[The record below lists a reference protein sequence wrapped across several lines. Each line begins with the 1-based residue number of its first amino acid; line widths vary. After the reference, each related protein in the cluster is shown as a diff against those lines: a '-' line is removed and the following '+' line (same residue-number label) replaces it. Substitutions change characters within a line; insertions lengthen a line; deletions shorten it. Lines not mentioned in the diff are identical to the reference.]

1 LLISWTSTANSSIF
15 EDLRAYKK
23 TVKNLSCVLNSWLM
37 LQDLALALR
46 LQALDRK
53 IMSLENEIA
62 TLPKHIA
69 EIEKKLESHTR
80 RLEVDRAALAANQRE
95 RKKLEGDIETH
106 EQKIS
111 KLRDQ
116 TLQAKTNEQY
126 RAFQNEIGYVEG
138 EIRKAE
144 DRILDLMEQ
153 SEPLE
158 KNFKAAEVELKT
170 QQQHVEAEKKRARER
185 TAIDKQELERT
196 NAERQTVVT
205 EMAPAFYRDY
215 ERIRKK
221 TRNHAIADATEG
233 RCDACQIALRPQFF
247 QDLRRGD
254 KIMFCESCGRLLTY
268 NPVVDV
274 AGDIAASQ
282 QIA

>member
-1 LLISWTSTANSSIF
+1 
-15 EDLRAYKK
+15 
-23 TVKNLSCVLNSWLM
+23 M
-37 LQDLALALR
+37 LQELALALR

-53 IMSLENEIA
+53 IAALDTEIA

-69 EIEKKLESHTR
+69 EIERKLESHTR
-80 RLEVDRAALAANQRE
+80 RLEADRAALTANQRE
-95 RKKLEGDIETH
+95 RKKLEGDIQAH

-116 TLQAKTNEQY
+116 TLQAKNNEQY
-126 RAFQNEIGYVEG
+126 RAFQNEIEYAQG

-158 KNFKAAEVELKT
+158 KNVKAAEIDLKA
-170 QQQHVEAEKKRARER
+170 QQQHVEAEKKIAHDR
-185 TAIDKQELERT
+185 TAIDKQELQVTNLERASVV
-196 NAERQTVVT
+196 AE
-205 EMAPAFYRDY
+205 MDPPFYKEY
-215 ERIRKK
+215 ERVRKK
-221 TRNHAIADATEG
+221 TRNRPIADATEG
-233 RCDACQIALRPQFF
+233 RCDACQISLRPQFF

-254 KIMFCESCGRLLTY
+254 KVMFCESCGRILTY
-268 NPVVDV
+268 NPIVDV
-274 AGDIAASQ
+274 SADVAASQ

>member
-1 LLISWTSTANSSIF
+1 
-15 EDLRAYKK
+15 
-23 TVKNLSCVLNSWLM
+23 M

-53 IMSLENEIA
+53 IASFESEIA

-69 EIEKKLESHTR
+69 EIEKRLESHTR
-80 RLEVDRAALAANQRE
+80 QVEADRAALAANGRE
-95 RKKLEGDIETH
+95 RKKLEGDIQLH

-116 TLQAKTNEQY
+116 MLAVKTNEQY
-126 RAFQNEIGYVEG
+126 KAFQHEIAYIEA

-158 KNFKAAEVELKT
+158 KNVKAAEVQLKT
-170 QQQHVEAEKKRARER
+170 EQRHVEGEKQRARER
-185 TAIDKQELERT
+185 TAADEKELAEKRRERKSVSDQL
-196 NAERQTVVT
+196 E
-205 EMAPAFYRDY
+205 PAFYTEY
-215 ERIRKK
+215 ERVRKK
-221 TRNHAIADATEG
+221 TRNTPIADATDG
-233 RCDACQIALRPQFF
+233 RCSACQISLRPQFF

-254 KIMFCESCGRLLTY
+254 KLMFCESCGRLLTY
-268 NPVVDV
+268 NPVIDV
-274 AGDIAASQ
+274 ASDVDASKQ
-282 QIA
+282 MA

>member
-1 LLISWTSTANSSIF
+1 
-15 EDLRAYKK
+15 
-23 TVKNLSCVLNSWLM
+23 M

-53 IMSLENEIA
+53 IVSLETEIA

-69 EIEKKLESHTR
+69 ETEKKLESHTR
-80 RLEVDRAALAANQRE
+80 RLDADRAAFTANQRE
-95 RKKLEGDIETH
+95 RKKLEGDIQMQ

-126 RAFQNEIGYVEG
+126 RAFQNEIGYAEG

-158 KNFKAAEVELKT
+158 KNVKAAEQDLKA
-170 QQQHVEAEKKRARER
+170 QQQHVESEKKSARER
-185 TAIDKQELERT
+185 TAIDKEELQRT
-196 NAERQTVVT
+196 NAERQTVVA
-205 EMAPAFYRDY
+205 EMTPAFYREY

-221 TRNHAIADATEG
+221 TRNHPIADATEG
-233 RCDACQIALRPQFF
+233 RCDACQISLRPQFF

-254 KIMFCESCGRLLTY
+254 KVMFCESCGRILTY

-274 AGDIAASQ
+274 SGDIAASQ

>member
-1 LLISWTSTANSSIF
+1 
-15 EDLRAYKK
+15 
-23 TVKNLSCVLNSWLM
+23 M

-53 IMSLENEIA
+53 IASLENEIA

-69 EIEKKLESHTR
+69 EIERKLEAHKR
-80 RLEVDRAALAANQRE
+80 RLEVDTAALSANQRD
-95 RKKLEGDIETH
+95 RKKLEGDIQVQQ
-106 EQKIS
+106 QKVS

-116 TLQAKTNEQY
+116 MLGAKTNEQY
-126 RAFQNEIGYVEG
+126 KAFQNEIAYAEG
-138 EIRKAE
+138 EVRKAE

-158 KNFKAAEVELKT
+158 KNVSAAQVQLKAEQA
-170 QQQHVEAEKKRARER
+170 QVEAEKKSARER
-185 TAIDKQELERT
+185 TALDQQQVKSTAEERAGIAAQIT
-196 NAERQTVVT
+196 
-205 EMAPAFYRDY
+205 PKFYADY

-221 TRNHAIADATEG
+221 TKNTPIADATEG

-254 KIMFCESCGRLLTY
+254 KIMFCESCGRILTY
-268 NPVVDV
+268 NPVIDVEGDV
-274 AGDIAASQ
+274 AASRQ
-282 QIA
+282 TA

>member
-1 LLISWTSTANSSIF
+1 
-15 EDLRAYKK
+15 
-23 TVKNLSCVLNSWLM
+23 M

-53 IMSLENEIA
+53 IVTLENEIA

-80 RLEVDRAALAANQRE
+80 RLEADRAALAANQRE
-95 RKKLEGDIETH
+95 RKKLEGDIQAQ
-106 EQKIS
+106 EQKVS

-126 RAFQNEIGYVEG
+126 RAFQNEISYAEG

-158 KNFKAAEVELKT
+158 KNVNAAEIELKT
-170 QQQHVEAEKKRARER
+170 QQQHVEAEKKSARER
-185 TAIDKQELERT
+185 TAIDKQELQSASADRQKVV
-196 NAERQTVVT
+196 AEGTPT
-205 EMAPAFYRDY
+205 FYREY

-221 TRNHAIADATEG
+221 TRNHPIADATEG

-247 QDLRRGD
+247 QDLRKGD
-254 KIMFCESCGRLLTY
+254 KVMFCESCGRILTY

-274 AGDIAASQ
+274 SGDIAASQ

>member
-1 LLISWTSTANSSIF
+1 
-15 EDLRAYKK
+15 
-23 TVKNLSCVLNSWLM
+23 M

-53 IMSLENEIA
+53 IVGLETEIA

-69 EIEKKLESHTR
+69 EIEKRLESHTR
-80 RLEVDRAALAANQRE
+80 RLEADRAALSANQRD
-95 RKKLEGDIETH
+95 RKKFEGDIQVH

-126 RAFQNEIGYVEG
+126 RAFQNEIAYAEG

-144 DRILDLMEQ
+144 DKILDLMEL
-153 SEPLE
+153 SEPLD
-158 KNFKAAEVELKT
+158 KNVKAAEGSLKVE
-170 QQQHVEAEKKRARER
+170 QQHVDAEKNRARDR
-185 TAIDKQELERT
+185 TAIDQKELAVTRTERSSVVSQMDPKFY
-196 NAERQTVVT
+196 AE
-205 EMAPAFYRDY
+205 Y

-221 TRNHAIADATEG
+221 TKNTPIADATEG
-233 RCDACQIALRPQFF
+233 RCDACQISLRPQFF

-254 KIMFCESCGRLLTY
+254 KIMFCESCGRILTY
-268 NPVVDV
+268 NPIVDLSTDV
-274 AGDIAASQ
+274 AASQ
-282 QIA
+282 QTA

>member
-1 LLISWTSTANSSIF
+1 
-15 EDLRAYKK
+15 
-23 TVKNLSCVLNSWLM
+23 M

-53 IMSLENEIA
+53 IMSLETEVA

-80 RLEVDRAALAANQRE
+80 KLESDRAALTANQRE
-95 RKKLEGDIETH
+95 RKKLEGDIQAQ

-126 RAFQNEIGYVEG
+126 RAFQNEINYAEG

-158 KNFKAAEVELKT
+158 KNVKAAELDLKS
-170 QQQHVEAEKKRARER
+170 QQQHVEAEKKSARER
-185 TAIDKQELERT
+185 TAIDKTELQST
-196 NAERQTVVT
+196 SAERQTIVA
-205 EMAPAFYRDY
+205 EMTPSFYKEY

-221 TRNHAIADATEG
+221 TRNHPIADATEG

-254 KIMFCESCGRLLTY
+254 KVMFCESCSRILTY
-268 NPVVDV
+268 NPVVDASADV
-274 AGDIAASQ
+274 AASQ
-282 QIA
+282 QTA

>member
-1 LLISWTSTANSSIF
+1 
-15 EDLRAYKK
+15 
-23 TVKNLSCVLNSWLM
+23 M

-53 IMSLENEIA
+53 LASLEKEIA

-69 EIEKKLESHTR
+69 EIEKKLEAHTR
-80 RLEVDRAALAANQRE
+80 RLERDRAALAANQRD
-95 RKKLEGDIETH
+95 RKNLEGEIQVQQ
-106 EQKIS
+106 QKIS

-126 RAFQNEIGYVEG
+126 RAFQNEIGYIET

-144 DRILDLMEQ
+144 DRILDFMEQ
-153 SEPLE
+153 SEPLDANV
-158 KNFKAAEVELKT
+158 KSAEIALKRERE
-170 QQQHVEAEKKRARER
+170 HVEAEKTRARER
-185 TAIDKQELERT
+185 TTVDQRALQEATEERKT
-196 NAERQTVVT
+196 AVAS
-205 EMAPAFYRDY
+205 MDSALYAHY

-221 TRNHAIADATEG
+221 TKGTVVADATGG

-247 QDLRRGD
+247 QDLRKGD
-254 KIMFCESCGRLLTY
+254 QIMFCESCGRILTY

-274 AGDIAASQ
+274 SGEVNASQ

>member
-1 LLISWTSTANSSIF
+1 
-15 EDLRAYKK
+15 
-23 TVKNLSCVLNSWLM
+23 M

-53 IMSLENEIA
+53 IASLENEIA

-69 EIEKKLESHTR
+69 EIEKRLEAHTR
-80 RLEVDRAALAANQRE
+80 RLEADRAALSANQRD
-95 RKKLEGDIETH
+95 RKKLEGDIQVQ

-111 KLRDQ
+111 KLKDQ

-126 RAFQNEIGYVEG
+126 KAFQHEIGYAEAEV
-138 EIRKAE
+138 RKCE
-144 DRILDLMEQ
+144 DKILDLMEQ

-158 KNFKAAEVELKT
+158 KNVKAAEGQLNQER
-170 QQQHVEAEKKRARER
+170 QHVEAEKKRARER
-185 TAIDKQELERT
+185 TAADQSEAAEHRVERT
-196 NAERQTVVT
+196 SIADQ
-205 EMAPAFYRDY
+205 MDAKFYADY

-221 TRNHAIADATEG
+221 TKNSPIADATEG

-254 KIMFCESCGRLLTY
+254 RIMFCESCGRILTY
-268 NPVVDV
+268 NPIIDV
-274 AGDIAASQ
+274 SSDVAASQ
-282 QIA
+282 QTA